1 MEALAVVLMVLS
13 LIVFGLRFYKFAIG
27 FYTANAFCLVILFF
41 VLAMRYNA
49 NELYF
54 WAIAAFFTKVIL
66 VPCFLFWTLKK
77 INIKFENEPYGGFF
91 VSVVVAFGFGIGLA
105 LLLEPVFVKF
115 ALIKEPI
122 VVISA
127 IFTFW
132 VGVCGFVL
140 RRSFLKQILAYCL
153 IENAIHLNLATNA
166 YNAHSLV
173 EIGILS
179 DAVFAICV
187 MCVLAIRFKEV
198 FDSQNVNLASD
209 LKG

>member
-1 MEALAVVLMVLS
+1 MEALAVVLMIFSIV
-13 LIVFGLRFYKFAIG
+13 VFGLRSYKFAIG
-27 FYTANAFCLVILFF
+27 FYTANAFCLVSLFF
-41 VLAMRYNA
+41 VLAMRYGA

-54 WAIAAFFTKVIL
+54 WAIAAFITKVIL
-66 VPCFLFWTLKK
+66 VPCVLFWTLKK
-77 INIKFENEPYGGFF
+77 INLEFENEPYCGFF
-91 VSVVVAFGFGIGLA
+91 LSPVIAFGFGLGFA
-105 LLLEPVFVKF
+105 LLLEPVFIKF
-115 ALIKEPI
+115 ALIKEQI
-122 VVISA
+122 IIISA
-127 IFTFW
+127 IFCFW

-140 RRSFLKQILAYCL
+140 RRSFLKQILSYCL

-187 MCVLAIRFKEV
+187 MCALAFRFKEV
-198 FDSQNVNLASD
+198 FGSQNVNLACD